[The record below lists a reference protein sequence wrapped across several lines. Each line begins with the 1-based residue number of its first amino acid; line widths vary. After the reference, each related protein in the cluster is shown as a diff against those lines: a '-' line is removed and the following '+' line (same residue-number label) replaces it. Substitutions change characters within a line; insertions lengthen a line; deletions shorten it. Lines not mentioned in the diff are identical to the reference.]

1 MLKDF
6 RDFVTK
12 GNILDLAVAFVLGAA
27 FTVIIKSFVSD
38 ILMPPIGLIFG
49 DSTLSD
55 RFITL
60 EDGGNV
66 VGPYE
71 TLAAAKEA
79 GAVTINYGNFIDAVI
94 AFLIV
99 GFVLFMLL
107 RYVKRLQERS
117 KEEEVAAAPTT
128 KDCPFC
134 HSTISLDASKCAFC
148 TSQLAGARPK

>member
-1 MLKDF
+1 MIKDF
-6 RDFVTK
+6 KEFVTR

-27 FTVIIKSFVSD
+27 FTVIVKSFVSD

-49 DSTLSD
+49 DATLSD

-60 EDGGNV
+60 QDGGDV
-66 VGPYE
+66 AGPYE
-71 TLAAAKEA
+71 TLAAAKDA
-79 GAVTINYGNFIDAVI
+79 GAVTINYGTFIDAVI

-99 GFVLFMLL
+99 AFVLFMLL
-107 RYVKRLQERS
+107 RSVKRMQERN

-134 HSTISLDASKCAFC
+134 HSSISIEATKCAFC
-148 TSQLAGARPK
+148 TSQLSGAEA